1 MASARLLAKLVSAS
15 GSISAGAL
23 ARLREGDRARGLE
36 VVKPLLGLVIE
47 SLCVSNTPPD
57 ETKRAVE
64 QHLSIL
70 VERYGT
76 VRRVID
82 ALGNGRRKHPSVSTD
97 KAHAWS
103 QVMAVGAGMIEQTLK
118 RHAALMNHINNWLAS
133 RPEIENKLDEFERWL
148 DAPLDADTSRTALA
162 SSAAA
167 TTSSSAA
174 HASPSAAAAPHTVT
188 GAEPKKVVASLIT
201 PASPLRLE
209 VDETD
214 GIGGT
219 GGGHDSITHSDVDAI
234 ATLED
239 SSEQAKIA
247 GEGSRDLK
255 FIRLSVLHDKHPGED
270 PADRHLTD
278 EQKAAIERLKKE
290 PDHYA
295 RAVGAVASRDFLQAD
310 NLIPFLEQRVD
321 PALFLTLKGDRLYFE
336 SRPDEAL
343 VIYRHA
349 RSKRDDVVTR
359 LNVAVSLLR
368 AARGSLEDNF
378 KEAIDLLGDT
388 ALMLGEG
395 TREWARVRS
404 ILGLAWA
411 HTPTGQREKNIAEAI
426 KCFESAALALKRDTD
441 PQWWAE
447 TQLHLGRAY
456 LDLPT
461 GDRAT
466 NVASAVR
473 HFEAAAQIWTRH
485 KDPHHWAVVANCMG
499 NAHERNPTGDRQ
511 HNLTEAF
518 RCYAAAVETCTD
530 LKHTALWA
538 MLQNNAANVLMQSA
552 QGDHRV
558 NVEKAIEFYTR
569 ALEVY
574 THQNRRT
581 EWAATQNNLGN
592 AWAHLP
598 AAEGGTGGE
607 ERQKNLRRAIASYR
621 AALEVRSKAT
631 APHEWATTQNNLG
644 VALSLLAP
652 GAQDQNL
659 REAVA
664 CFQHALEVRTRAAS
678 PVEWA
683 TTQMNLGRTH
693 ARLTVGDRGDNL
705 QEAAAYFENAL
716 EVFTADAHPQ
726 QHALVSNRLRDVKQQ
741 LLDRGGGGG
750 TSGAGLG
757 KVGG

>member
-1 MASARLLAKLVSAS
+1 MASARLLAKVVSAA

-23 ARLREGDRARGLE
+23 SHLRAGDRARGLE
-36 VVKPLLGLVIE
+36 VVKPLMGLVIE
-47 SLCVSNTPPD
+47 SLCVSNSPPD

-64 QHLSIL
+64 QHLHLL

-76 VRRVID
+76 LRRVID
-82 ALGNGRRKHPSVSTD
+82 ALGNHRRKHPSVSAD

-118 RHAALMNHINNWLAS
+118 RHAALMAHMGNWLAA

-148 DAPLDADTSRTALA
+148 DAPIEGEAPHAAQHQSAN
-162 SSAAA
+162 AAA
-167 TTSSSAA
+167 
-174 HASPSAAAAPHTVT
+174 HHPPAPNPAVGTD
-188 GAEPKKVVASLIT
+188 PKKVVAPLNA
-201 PASPLRLE
+201 PASPIRLE
-209 VDETD
+209 DD
-214 GIGGT
+214 DAGMA
-219 GGGHDSITHSDVDAI
+219 GHDSITHSDVDAL

-270 PADRHLTD
+270 PADRHLND

-310 NLIPFLEQRVD
+310 NLIPYLESRVE
-321 PALFLTLKGDRLYFE
+321 PVLFLTLKGDRLYFE
-336 SRPDEAL
+336 ARPDEAL
-343 VIYRHA
+343 TIYRQA

-359 LNVAVSLLR
+359 LNIAVSLLR
-368 AARGSLEDNF
+368 ALRGSLEDNF
-378 KEAIDLLGDT
+378 KEAIDLLADT

-411 HTPTGQREKNIAEAI
+411 HTPTGQRDRNMTEAI
-426 KCFESAALALKRDTD
+426 KCFESASNALKRDTD
-441 PQWWAE
+441 PDWWAE
-447 TQLHLGRAY
+447 TQLHLGRAW

-461 GDRAT
+461 GDRAN
-466 NVASAVR
+466 NVTRAVR
-473 HFEAAAQIWTRH
+473 HFDAATQVWTKQ
-485 KDPHHWAVVANCMG
+485 KDPHHWAVIANCMG
-499 NAHERNPTGDRQ
+499 TAHERNPVGDRQ

-518 RCYAAAVETCTD
+518 RCYTSALEHCNDIRHST
-530 LKHTALWA
+530 LWA
-538 MLQNNAANVLMQSA
+538 MLQNNAANVLMQS
-552 QGDHRV
+552 QHGDHRA

-574 THQNRRT
+574 THQNRRN

-598 AAEGGTGGE
+598 AEGE
-607 ERQKNLRRAIASYR
+607 DRQKNLRRAIASYR

-631 APHEWATTQNNLG
+631 APHEYATTQNNLG
-644 VALSLLAP
+644 VALSLLTP

-659 REAVA
+659 KEAVA
-664 CFQHALEVRTRAAS
+664 CFQHALEVRTRNAA

-693 ARLTVGDRGDNL
+693 ARMTHGDRSDNL
-705 QEAAAYFENAL
+705 QESAAYFENAL
-716 EVFTADAHPQ
+716 EVFTAEAHPQ
-726 QHALVSNRLRDVKQQ
+726 QHALVQARLRDVKQQ
-741 LLDRGGGGG
+741 IFDRGGASGKLGG
-750 TSGAGLG
+750 
-757 KVGG
+757 

>member
-1 MASARLLAKLVSAS
+1 MIGMASARLLAKVVSAA

-23 ARLREGDRARGLE
+23 ARVREGDRARGLE
-36 VVKPLLGLVIE
+36 VVRPLLGLVIE
-47 SLCVSNTPPD
+47 SMCVSGTPPD
-57 ETKRAVE
+57 ETRRAVE
-64 QHLSIL
+64 QHVWLL
-70 VERYGT
+70 VDRYGT
-76 VRRVID
+76 VRRVVD
-82 ALGNGRRKHPSVSTD
+82 ALGGGRRKHPSVSAE

-118 RHAALMNHINNWLAS
+118 RHAALMNHLTNWLAS

-148 DAPLDADTSRTALA
+148 DAPVEGEPARGGV
-162 SSAAA
+162 AAGAGVSPGHA
-167 TTSSSAA
+167 TGGAGGVGA
-174 HASPSAAAAPHTVT
+174 GAV
-188 GAEPKKVVASLIT
+188 GAEPKKVVPALGS
-201 PASPLRLE
+201 PASPIRLE
-209 VDETD
+209 DDD
-214 GIGGT
+214 GGEA
-219 GGGHDSITHSDVDAI
+219 GHDTVTHSDVDAL

-270 PADRHLTD
+270 PADRHLSD
-278 EQKAAIERLKKE
+278 EQRAAIERLKKE

-310 NLIPFLEQRVD
+310 NLIPYLESRVE
-321 PALFLTLKGDRLYFE
+321 PVLFLTLKGDRLYFE

-343 VIYRHA
+343 AIYRQA

-368 AARGSLEDNF
+368 ATRGSLEDNF
-378 KEAIDLLGDT
+378 KEAIDLLADT

-411 HTPTGQREKNIAEAI
+411 HTPTGQRDRNLGEAI

-441 PQWWAE
+441 PHWWAE
-447 TQLHLGRAY
+447 TQLHLGRAF

-461 GDRAT
+461 GDRAA
-466 NVASAVR
+466 NVSQAMR
-473 HFEAAAQIWTRH
+473 HFESAAQVWTRQ
-485 KDPHHWAVVANCMG
+485 KDPHHWAVVSNCIG
-499 NAHERNPTGDRQ
+499 NAHERNPVGDRQ

-530 LKHTALWA
+530 PKHTALWA

-552 QGDHRV
+552 QGDHRA

-598 AAEGGTGGE
+598 AEGE

-644 VALSLLAP
+644 VALSLLVP

-664 CFQHALEVRTRAAS
+664 CFQHALEVRARAAS

-683 TTQMNLGRTH
+683 TTQMNLGRTY
-693 ARLTVGDRGDNL
+693 ARMTGGDRGDNL

-716 EVFTADAHPQ
+716 EVFTAEAHPQ
-726 QHALVSNRLRDVKQQ
+726 QHALVAGRLRDVKQQ
-741 LLDRGGGGG
+741 LLDRGAGGG
-750 TSGAGLG
+750 SAGLG
-757 KVGG
+757 RIGG